1 MILILKIVSTF
12 VVKMFSYNVNH
23 LQEVLINI
31 KKVETLEKK
40 LKKLEDENNELKL
53 EKNNLE
59 SRFTSFCQDLVNSD
73 FLEIGK
79 EPYACEQCKKV
90 VPGDLIKY
98 SYMSEAWYVKYIC
111 VNCS

>member
-1 MILILKIVSTF
+1 MSLI
-12 VVKMFSYNVNH
+12 SYDLNH
-23 LQEVLINI
+23 LQEVFINI
-31 KKVETLEKK
+31 KKVEALEKK
-40 LKKLEDENNELKL
+40 INKLEDENNKLKL
-53 EKNNLE
+53 EKNKLE
-59 SRFTSFCQDLVNSD
+59 SSFTGFCQDLVNNE

-90 VPGDLIKY
+90 VSGDLIRY